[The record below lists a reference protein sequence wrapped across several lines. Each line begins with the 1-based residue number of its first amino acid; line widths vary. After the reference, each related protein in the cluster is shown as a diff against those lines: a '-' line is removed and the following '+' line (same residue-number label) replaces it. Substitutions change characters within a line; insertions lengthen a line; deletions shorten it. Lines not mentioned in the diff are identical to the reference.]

1 MSVDSSLSAS
11 SASVNIDDDVVGAVV
26 GDIWQG
32 WNYQDNMAIEE
43 VERFDDISAVV
54 FFLLGEQEPSKPI
67 ATTDGSIDRCEIF
80 ERCSFLLNVNLL
92 YPWTTF

>member
-1 MSVDSSLSAS
+1 
-11 SASVNIDDDVVGAVV
+11 
-26 GDIWQG
+26 
-32 WNYQDNMAIEE
+32 MAIEE
-43 VERFDDISAVV
+43 VERFDDISALG
-54 FFLLGEQEPSKPI
+54 FLTAEQEPSI